1 MIKSIREQLIKISQ
15 SNINDSST
23 VISKEI
29 IKSYDN
35 YIFLSQK
42 ELANKCFVSESLITY
57 FSKKMNYSGY
67 RELISRLKLERD
79 IYNMDKPI
87 KLDDNSIVNYRL
99 EFEKTLSSIDAQ
111 NLEITKT
118 INLLKTAKRIF
129 ILSSYDQINNAES
142 LFNIMQIQGKNVHF
156 SRYRKTNGYY
166 VNELKEEDVA
176 FFLVSGL
183 DNNSL
188 VNYYERL
195 FEKNCKRIVI
205 VSNSQAYKFKQP
217 DSLIVIQNI
226 EKHEI
231 YETARSAYIYY
242 LLNFILINI

>member
-1 MIKSIREQLIKISQ
+1 MIKSIREELIKISQ
-15 SNINDSST
+15 SNVNDSST
-23 VISKEI
+23 IISKEI
-29 IKSYDN
+29 IKNYDN

-57 FSKKMNYSGY
+57 FAKKMNYTGY
-67 RELISRLKLERD
+67 RELVSRLKLERD
-79 IYNMDKPI
+79 LYNMDNPI
-87 KLDDNSIVNYRL
+87 KLEDNSIGNYRQ

-111 NLEITKT
+111 NLEIIKT
-118 INLLKTAKRIF
+118 IDFLKNAKRIF
-129 ILSSYDQINNAES
+129 ILSSYDQVNNAES
-142 LFNIMQIQGKNVHF
+142 LFNIMQIQGKDVHF
-156 SRYRKTNGYY
+156 SKYRKTNGYY
-166 VNELKEEDVA
+166 VNELTEEDAA

-195 FEKNCKRIVI
+195 FKNNCKRIVV
-205 VSNSQAYKFKQP
+205 VSNSQAYKFKEP

-231 YETARSAYIYY
+231 YETARSSYIYY

>member
-15 SNINDSST
+15 SNINDSSK

-29 IKSYDN
+29 IKGYDN

-57 FSKKMNYSGY
+57 FAKKMNYSGY

-79 IYNMDKPI
+79 IYNMDSPI
-87 KLDDNSIVNYRL
+87 KLEDNSIVNYRL

-118 INLLKTAKRIF
+118 INLLKGAKRIF

-166 VNELKEEDVA
+166 VNDLKEDDVA

-195 FEKNCKRIVI
+195 FEKNCKRIVV

-231 YETARSAYIYY
+231 YETARSSYIYY